1 MGALQV
7 ALGLYATVLPFA
19 VLGAWLA
26 LGLWD
31 LVGATRDGSVARGAA
46 TGWAAGMLVLPVLVP
61 PVYLL
66 TRARMPRW
74 LAATFVVGGVLAYG
88 VVLLLTAAAGAAG

>member
-7 ALGLYATVLPFA
+7 TMGLYATVLPFA

-26 LGLWD
+26 LALWD
-31 LVGATRDGSVARGAA
+31 LAGAARDGTMTRGR
-46 TGWAAGMLVLPVLVP
+46 TVPWAFGMLVLPVVAP

-66 TRARMPRW
+66 TTARLPRW
-74 LAATFVVGGVLAYG
+74 LAGTFVVGGIAAYG
-88 VVLLLTAAAGAAG
+88 VVLLLAAAIGAAG